1 MKLKIIILGDA
12 AVGKTVFINKLAR
25 DKFTNYYSPT
35 IGAEVT
41 PVNFRANIGNVKLE
55 LWEIS
60 GDQKY
65 SKFTDRF
72 LSKADGCLIMFD
84 LTNDNSYNNINQWID
99 KLKRFSVIN
108 REPLIPFIICGT
120 KGDLCK
126 NVDFRVDYEVISS
139 KSFYNTRAPLLSL
152 IRIIFTDKNIYSLS
166 DVESDSR
173 IPIFRESLE
182 SEVELFVATLLG
194 NHPAS
199 ERRNALIKSIRTICP
214 E

>member
-41 PVNFRANIGNVKLE
+41 PVNFRTNIGNVKLE

-84 LTNDNSYNNINQWID
+84 LTNDTSYNNINQWID

-120 KGDLCK
+120 KGDICK
-126 NVDFRVDYEVISS
+126 NVDFRVDYEIISS

-152 IRIIFTDKNIYSLS
+152 IRAILTDKNIYSLS
-166 DVESDSR
+166 DSTSDSH
-173 IPIFRESLE
+173 IPVFRESLE
-182 SEVELFVATLLG
+182 SEVELFIGGLLG
-194 NHPAS
+194 NHPSS
-199 ERRNALIKSIRTICP
+199 ERRNALIKSIRTIFP

>member
-41 PVNFRANIGNVKLE
+41 PVNFRANIGNLKLE

-99 KLKRFSVIN
+99 KLKRFSVN
-108 REPLIPFIICGT
+108 YREPLIPFIICGT

-126 NVDFRVDYEVISS
+126 NVDFGVNYEVISS
-139 KSFYNTRAPLLSL
+139 KSFYNSRAPLLSL
-152 IRIIFTDKNIYSLS
+152 IRIIFTNKNIYSLP
-166 DVESDSR
+166 DVESDRR

-182 SEVELFVATLLG
+182 SEVELFVASLLG
-194 NHPAS
+194 NHASS
-199 ERRNALIKSIRTICP
+199 ERRNALIKSIRTIFP

>member
-12 AVGKTVFINKLAR
+12 AVGKTVFINKIAR
-25 DKFTNYYSPT
+25 DRFTSYYSPT

-41 PVNFRANIGNVKLE
+41 PVNFHTNIGNVKLE
-55 LWEIS
+55 LWELS

-84 LTNDNSYNNINQWID
+84 LTNDNSYNNIEVWIN
-99 KLKRFSVIN
+99 KLKRFSVTY
-108 REPLIPFIICGT
+108 REPLIPFVICGT
-120 KGDLCK
+120 KGDICK
-126 NVDFRVDYEVISS
+126 NLDFGLKYEVISS

-152 IRIIFTDKNIYSLS
+152 IRIIFSNRNIYSLP
-166 DVESDSR
+166 DEQSDSS

-182 SEVELFVATLLG
+182 NEVELFIAGLLG
-194 NHPAS
+194 NHASS
-199 ERRNALIKSIRTICP
+199 ERRNALIKSIRTIFP

>member
-12 AVGKTVFINKLAR
+12 AVGKTVFINKLVR
-25 DKFTNYYSPT
+25 DKFINYYSPT

-41 PVNFRANIGNVKLE
+41 PVNFRTNIGNLKLE

-60 GDQKY
+60 GDQRY

-84 LTNDNSYNNINQWID
+84 LTNDTSYNNIGVWID
-99 KLKRFSVIN
+99 KLKRFSVN
-108 REPLIPFIICGT
+108 YREPLIPFIICGT

-126 NVDFRVDYEVISS
+126 NVDFKVSYEIISS
-139 KSFYNTRAPLLSL
+139 KSFYNTRTPLVTL
-152 IRIIFTDKNIYSLS
+152 IRTILTDKNIYSLS
-166 DVESDSR
+166 DVESDGH
-173 IPIFRESLE
+173 IPIFRESLD
-182 SEVELFVATLLG
+182 SEVQLFIASLVA
-194 NHPAS
+194 NHASS
-199 ERRNALIKSIRTICP
+199 ERRNALIKSIRTIFP

>member
-41 PVNFRANIGNVKLE
+41 PVNFRANIGNVKIE

-99 KLKRFSVIN
+99 KLKRFSVN
-108 REPLIPFIICGT
+108 YREPLIPFIICGT

-126 NVDFRVDYEVISS
+126 NVDFGVNYEVISS
-139 KSFYNTRAPLLSL
+139 KSFYNSRAPLLSL
-152 IRIIFTDKNIYSLS
+152 IRIIFTNKNIYSLP
-166 DVESDSR
+166 DVESDRR

-182 SEVELFVATLLG
+182 SEVELFVASLLG
-194 NHPAS
+194 NHASS
-199 ERRNALIKSIRTICP
+199 ERRNALIKSIRTIFP

>member
-41 PVNFRANIGNVKLE
+41 PVNFRANIGNVKIE

-84 LTNDNSYNNINQWID
+84 LTNDTSYNNINQWID
-99 KLKRFSVIN
+99 KLKRFSVN
-108 REPLIPFIICGT
+108 YREPLIPFIICGT

-126 NVDFRVDYEVISS
+126 NVDFGVNYEVISS
-139 KSFYNTRAPLLSL
+139 KSFYNSRAPLLSL
-152 IRIIFTDKNIYSLS
+152 IRIIFTNKNIYSLP
-166 DVESDSR
+166 DVESDRR

-182 SEVELFVATLLG
+182 SEVELFVASLLG
-194 NHPAS
+194 NHASS
-199 ERRNALIKSIRTICP
+199 ERRNALIKSIRTIFP